1 MKQHELNS
9 PFDKKKSRKRVGR
22 GDSSG
27 SGSYS
32 GRGIKGQNSR
42 SGGGVRPNFE
52 GGQLP
57 KSKSMPKLRG
67 FKNRWKQ
74 NYYLVNI
81 KDLQNIKSLIS
92 LDDSHVMNLEF
103 MLNVGLVNDLDYPV
117 KILGDGDINGP
128 INLEAHRFSSSAIKK
143 IESAGGKVKEI
154 L

>member
-1 MKQHELNS
+1 MKQHEVNS

-22 GDSSG
+22 GNASG
-27 SGSYS
+27 SGTYS

-67 FKNRWKQ
+67 FKNRWKK

-81 KDLQNIKSLIS
+81 RDLLNIQSLKSL
-92 LDDSHVMNLEF
+92 DSSYVMNPEF
-103 MLNVGLVNDLDYPV
+103 MLNVGLVNDLDYAIKV
-117 KILGDGDINGP
+117 LGDGNLDSP
-128 INLEAHRFSSSAIKK
+128 IHVEAHHFSASAIKK

>member
-9 PFDKKKSRKRVGR
+9 PFGKKKSRKRVGR

-27 SGSYS
+27 SGTYS

-67 FKNRWKQ
+67 FKNRWKK

-81 KDLQNIKSLIS
+81 RDLQNIKSLKS
-92 LDDSHVMNLEF
+92 LNDSHIMDLEF
-103 MLNVGLVNDLDYPV
+103 MLNVGLVNDLDHPV
-117 KILGDGDINGP
+117 KILGDGDVNGTINV
-128 INLEAHRFSSSAIKK
+128 EAHRFSSAAIKK

>member
-9 PFDKKKSRKRVGR
+9 PFGKKKSRKRVGR

-27 SGSYS
+27 SGTYS

-67 FKNRWKQ
+67 FKNRWKKVEVGRKR
-74 NYYLVNI
+74 LI
-81 KDLQNIKSLIS
+81 KL
-92 LDDSHVMNLEF
+92 
-103 MLNVGLVNDLDYPV
+103 
-117 KILGDGDINGP
+117 
-128 INLEAHRFSSSAIKK
+128 
-143 IESAGGKVKEI
+143 
-154 L
+154 

>member
-67 FKNRWKQ
+67 FKNRWKKH
-74 NYYLVNI
+74 YYLLNV
-81 KDLQNIKSLIS
+81 KDLQNIKLLKS
-92 LDDSHVMNLEF
+92 LDDSQVINPEL
-103 MLNVGLVNDLDYPV
+103 MLNLGLLNDLDYPV
-117 KILGDGDINGP
+117 KILGDGNIDVP
-128 INLEAHRFSSSAIKK
+128 INVEAHRFSSSAIKK
-143 IESAGGKVKEI
+143 IESAGGKVKEM

>member
-9 PFDKKKSRKRVGR
+9 PLDIKKSRKRRGR

-32 GRGIKGQNSR
+32 GRGMKGQNSR

-67 FKNRWKQ
+67 FKNRWKK
-74 NYYLVNI
+74 NYYLLNVR
-81 KDLQNIKSLIS
+81 DLQSVKSLKS
-92 LDDSHVMNLEF
+92 LDDSQVINPELMV
-103 MLNVGLVNDLDYPV
+103 NVGLLNDLDYPV
-117 KILGDGDINGP
+117 KILGDGNVDVPMNV
-128 INLEAHRFSSSAIKK
+128 EAHRFSSSAIKK

>member
-9 PFDKKKSRKRVGR
+9 PLDIKKSRKRRGR

-32 GRGIKGQNSR
+32 GRGMKGQNSR

-67 FKNRWKQ
+67 FKNRLKK
-74 NYYLVNI
+74 NYYLLNVR
-81 KDLQNIKSLIS
+81 DLQSVKSLKS
-92 LDDSHVMNLEF
+92 LDDSQVINPELMV
-103 MLNVGLVNDLDYPV
+103 NVGLLNDLDYPV
-117 KILGDGDINGP
+117 KILGDGNVDVPMNV
-128 INLEAHRFSSSAIKK
+128 EAHRFSSSAIKK